1 MIQPAG
7 DDGLQETIEPLGDCA
22 LLVRLGD
29 RIDDGLNRRAHAL
42 AALLSKSHLP
52 GVGDVSAAFASVCIR
67 YDPGAWA
74 DPVTAQSPYQRL
86 SAAIVELIRSTRTS
100 ASLPRQSTER
110 PFEIPVCYGG
120 HYGAD
125 IEVVAAQAGIDNN
138 EVIARHSAGAYR
150 VAMLGFMPGFAYLTG
165 LDPAL
170 HTPRRATPRT
180 RVPAGSV
187 AIGAA
192 QTGIYPRE
200 LPGGWQLIGRTPL
213 ILFDPG
219 RAQPALLSPGQS
231 VRFCAI
237 DPGEFA
243 RLSS

>member
-1 MIQPAG
+1 MIQLVG
-7 DDGLQETIEPLGDCA
+7 DDRPQETIEPLGDCA

-42 AALLSKSHLP
+42 ATLLSAANLS

-74 DPVTAQSPYQRL
+74 DPVQSPYQRL
-86 SAAIVELIRSTRTS
+86 SAAIAELIRRSDCN
-100 ASLPRQSTER
+100 AGLPRPSTE
-110 PFEIPVCYGG
+110 PPLEIPVCYGG

-125 IEVVAAQAGIDNN
+125 IEVVAAQAGLDSN
-138 EVIARHSAGAYR
+138 EVIARHSTAAYR

-165 LDPAL
+165 LDPTL

-187 AIGAA
+187 GIGAA

-213 ILFDPG
+213 VLFDST
-219 RAQPALLSPGQS
+219 RARPALLSPGQS

-237 DPGEFA
+237 DAGEFA
-243 RLSS
+243 RLAT